1 MKETFFR
8 AKRAVLP
15 TGIKPA
21 SVKVV
26 AGKIAAVAA
35 YEAVPEGAR
44 PWTVCVTWLAVWNR
58 HGGPPVRKRVLR
70 LCAAGCFS
78 L

>member
-1 MKETFFR
+1 MSEAQFFR

-15 TGIKPA
+15 SGIKPA

-35 YEAVPEGAR
+35 YEAVPEG
-44 PWTVCVTWLAVWNR
+44 
-58 HGGPPVRKRVLR
+58 
-70 LCAAGCFS
+70 GC
-78 L
+78 LW